1 MVQCDEYVWTF
12 TLTVV
17 SFLCLQGRFYP
28 TPVTYA
34 AAYGRS
40 GSSPAEEHAKI

>member
-1 MVQCDEYVWTF
+1 MVQGDEDVWTF

-17 SFLCLQGRFYP
+17 SFLCQQGRFCP

-40 GSSPAEEHAKI
+40 GSSPAEEHVKI